1 MICNVCYTVYMYDMY
16 CMLYSVKCTCMICN
30 VYTIQCTQ
38 YACSICT
45 VYYTVYIYDM
55 YCMYMYDTYCIKCY
69 MYDIYCIKEILNR
82 RRGRQG
88 FRTLCCDVFGL
99 LKKQFFRNNNNK
111 GSRSNVNKHEL
122 VHCES
127 SIILLKKIEKVKDF
141 SFIRKGPY
149 YRDISIKFKVILPP
163 PLDVC
168 LSFVLLFTIF
178 IIVVTQ
184 NHSSS
189 AVHETSQQSVRKPY
203 RPLLFNISLF
213 CMKCKCKT
221 NTAQCTC
228 MICSLYS
235 VHVWYV
241 LYTLYKYDMY

>member
-69 MYDIYCIKEILNR
+69 MYDIYCIKEILDR
-82 RRGRQG
+82 TRGRQG
-88 FRTLCCDVFGL
+88 FRTLCCDVFEL
-99 LKKQFFRNNNNK
+99 LKNQFLRNNNNK

-122 VHCES
+122 VYGES
-127 SIILLKKIEKVKDF
+127 LSNA
-141 SFIRKGPY
+141 
-149 YRDISIKFKVILPP
+149 RDAP
-163 PLDVC
+163 DVC

-178 IIVVTQ
+178 IIVVTEKL
-184 NHSSS
+184 
-189 AVHETSQQSVRKPY
+189 VLQQS
-203 RPLLFNISLF
+203 
-213 CMKCKCKT
+213 
-221 NTAQCTC
+221 
-228 MICSLYS
+228 
-235 VHVWYV
+235 
-241 LYTLYKYDMY
+241 